1 MLCMENFDVFSFLL
15 VSDAIYNN
23 KNKKNQKG
31 YLCFFI
37 GVLVAD
43 YMKWQNK
50 DNNFPPLRSSYYFLN
65 NIDDRYAII

>member
-1 MLCMENFDVFSFLL
+1 MLCMEDFDTFSFLL

-37 GVLVAD
+37 GVLIAD
-43 YMKWQNK
+43 YIK
-50 DNNFPPLRSSYYFLN
+50 
-65 NIDDRYAII
+65 